1 MRPTTTE
8 EFFTAD
14 LYYAAYL
21 RVAGVPYTGERVEPN
36 GRQVSFLFEHTPNLD
51 DLKRDYFNG
60 NGKVSALAYKR
71 EVVDLK
77 ALTHE
82 ALRAASRAVNNR
94 R

>member
-1 MRPTTTE
+1 MRPQTQDDYFTT
-8 EFFTAD
+8 D

-21 RVAGVPYTGERVEPN
+21 RVAGVPYMGESVE
-36 GRQVSFLFEHTPNLD
+36 GRQVSFMFEDTPSMI

-60 NGKVSALAYKR
+60 KGKVSALAYKR
-71 EVVDLK
+71 EIIDLK

-82 ALRAASRAVNNR
+82 ALREAGRTAGR